1 MNKRSPYTI
10 IVDFY
15 FNMKRSRIYFEI
27 SDACDLSLG
36 KKDDF

>member
-1 MNKRSPYTI
+1 MNKRLFYII

-27 SDACDLSLG
+27 LDVCNLLLG
-36 KKDDF
+36 KKDDL